1 MRITSPS
8 STLKSNEL
16 RPGLSTLLPVDLFN
30 NKFIFRVGDPQTAQ
44 RSAAMLV
51 EQETRELQENL
62 SYGANSMRDG
72 VNINNL
78 EKSRLLVMPS
88 EIMALPDLSYY
99 IKLAGNWPVT
109 LLKMKIQAP
118 GFFYRFLYKIGL
130 KLSITTN

>member
-1 MRITSPS
+1 M
-8 STLKSNEL
+8 L
-16 RPGLSTLLPVDLFN
+16 DLFN

-44 RSAAMLV
+44 RSAAMLG

-78 EKSRLLVMPS
+78 EKSRSLVMPS
-88 EIMALPDLSYY
+88 EIMALPDLSCYV
-99 IKLAGNWPVT
+99 KLAGNWPVT

-130 KLSITTN
+130 KLGVTTNY